1 MYIIKYSKK
10 KLKSDHMVWF
20 ICIRHYLFFIIF
32 IAAVVLP
39 SDTTTTNLIIHQEK
53 NLPLAYAHIFTDTPN
68 TITKNIGKYQIV
80 FLPYPNIPSVNDNST
95 KLNFSLLEN
104 NTDVYNVFVSLIIK
118 DRNSGNVV
126 EQIPYKFYEFGDIT
140 LPYTFQNVSDYII
153 TFQARINGDPKYE
166 DNPLKANFDISVIN
180 PSDISFIVWTLSLI
194 PIIAVIPGVL
204 IYIFFKK
211 KKWNNETTD
220 VTFSSKRS
228 FNVNRYFRFRGHA

>member
-1 MYIIKYSKK
+1 
-10 KLKSDHMVWF
+10 MVWLL
-20 ICIRHYLFFIIF
+20 CRHHHHLFLIFYIF
-32 IAAVVLP
+32 IAAVIV
-39 SDTTTTNLIIHQEK
+39 SDTTNIIIHQEK

-104 NTDVYNVFVSLIIK
+104 NTDVYNVFV
-118 DRNSGNVV
+118 
-126 EQIPYKFYEFGDIT
+126 DIS

-153 TFQARINGDPKYE
+153 TFQVKINGDPKYE

-220 VTFSSKRS
+220 VTFNSKRS

>member
-39 SDTTTTNLIIHQEK
+39 SDTTTNLIIHQEK

-126 EQIPYKFYEFGDIT
+126 EQIPYKFYEFGDIS
-140 LPYTFQNVSDYII
+140 LPYTFQNVGDYTI
-153 TFQARINGDPKYE
+153 TFHAKINGDPKYE
-166 DNPLKANFDISVIN
+166 ATPLMASFDISVVN
-180 PSDISFIVWTLSLI
+180 PSQIPFIAWIISLT
-194 PIIAVIPGVL
+194 PIIAAIAGIV
-204 IYIFFKK
+204 IYIDFFNKR
-211 KKWNNETTD
+211 NNKNRNATT
-220 VTFSSKRS
+220 
-228 FNVNRYFRFRGHA
+228 